1 MKNILSILF
10 TVLTFILFA
19 CTSSPEEEQEPPL
32 PTSKVKVKV
41 QKAEAEW
48 KAQLS
53 AEEFEVL
60 RKAGTERPFTGKYWD
75 NKEAGIYTCAACG
88 NVLFSSQTKF
98 KSGTGWPSFYDVAS
112 DTSIVDESDMSLG
125 MSRTEVICA
134 KCGGHLGHVFEDG
147 PKPTGLRYCINS
159 VALDFEPK

>member
-1 MKNILSILF
+1 MKNILTLSIAL
-10 TVLTFILFA
+10 LSLALFA
-19 CTSSPEEEQEPPL
+19 CTFQQEGDQEPPL
-32 PTSKVKVKV
+32 AKSKVNVKV
-41 QKAEAEW
+41 QKSEAEW
-48 KAQLS
+48 KAALS
-53 AEEFEVL
+53 SDEFEVL

-75 NKEAGIYTCAACG
+75 NKKAGMYTCAACD

-112 DTSIVDESDMSLG
+112 DTSIIDESDMSYG
-125 MSRTEVICA
+125 MTRTEVICA